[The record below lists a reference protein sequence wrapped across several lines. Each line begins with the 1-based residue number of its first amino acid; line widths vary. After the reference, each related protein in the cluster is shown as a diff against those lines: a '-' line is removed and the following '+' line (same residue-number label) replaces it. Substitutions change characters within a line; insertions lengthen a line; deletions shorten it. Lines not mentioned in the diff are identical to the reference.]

1 MPLPSRL
8 MGFPRLPA
16 LTSRLSSFRRRA
28 CRPPVATAAAL
39 ALASLA
45 ATTMA
50 PALLE
55 GARAQGTSG
64 LMEFRWENNRDYRKL
79 YFFTTDTTRMQRA
92 EYYLML
98 RPKDRKTAIL
108 KLSISVPSHFDST
121 IDPKQVK
128 LCRMSEG
135 GMLKRT
141 RCLETIPATIEVS
154 ENGRSIEIFPETPVS
169 DKDTIGVYMNVF
181 NPFNA
186 GMYQFNALAQAPGDI
201 PVSGY
206 LGSWLIQIVPNNT
219 N

>member
-1 MPLPSRL
+1 MKFPPAMPS
-8 MGFPRLPA
+8 FPRERSHPLA
-16 LTSRLSSFRRRA
+16 LIGRLGTA
-28 CRPPVATAAAL
+28 GLGALAVATAAVL
-39 ALASLA
+39 SPV
-45 ATTMA
+45 AT
-50 PALLE
+50 PPSI
-55 GARAQGTSG
+55 AQGTPG
-64 LMEFRWENNRDYRKL
+64 LMEFRWENNKDYRKL
-79 YFFTTDTTRMQRA
+79 YFFTTETTRMQRA

-108 KLSISVPSHFDST
+108 KLSISIPSHFDTT

-141 RCLETIPATIEVS
+141 RCLATIPATIEVS
-154 ENGRSIEIFPETPVS
+154 ANGKSIDIFPETPVS

>member
-1 MPLPSRL
+1 MTSHPAMPSPQRERSHPRGLIGRL
-8 MGFPRLPA
+8 GSAGLG
-16 LTSRLSSFRRRA
+16 
-28 CRPPVATAAAL
+28 AL
-39 ALASLA
+39 ALASA
-45 ATTMA
+45 AVLSPLTTA
-50 PALLE
+50 PSL
-55 GARAQGTSG
+55 AQGTPG

>member
-1 MPLPSRL
+1 MPSSPRERSHPLSLISRL
-8 MGFPRLPA
+8 G
-16 LTSRLSSFRRRA
+16 
-28 CRPPVATAAAL
+28 TAALGAL
-39 ALASLA
+39 ALSG
-45 ATTMA
+45 ATLLSPLA
-50 PALLE
+50 PAPSL
-55 GARAQGTSG
+55 AQGTPG

-108 KLSISVPSHFDST
+108 KLSISVPSHFDSK

-206 LGSWLIQIVPNNT
+206 LGSWLIQIVPNST

>member
-1 MPLPSRL
+1 MPS
-8 MGFPRLPA
+8 FPRERSHPLA
-16 LTSRLSSFRRRA
+16 RIGRLGSA
-28 CRPPVATAAAL
+28 GLGAL
-39 ALASLA
+39 AVAG
-45 ATTMA
+45 ATLLTPLA
-50 PALLE
+50 PAPSL
-55 GARAQGTSG
+55 AQGTPG
-64 LMEFRWENNRDYRKL
+64 LMEFRWENSKDYRKL

-108 KLSISVPSHFDST
+108 KLSISIPKHFDTT

-141 RCLETIPATIEVS
+141 RCLERIPATIEVS